1 MSTSPDPFD
10 EVVLDDTFIA
20 GGRKESSA
28 DERIAQANRIGRANN
43 RLKAEGEIADGS
55 GKPRYQRLRKSTP
68 WIVLGAVIGVAIIV
82 VVLIIRSPGG
92 GLDVAAWRITYDA
105 VTYGTVS
112 YRRVGE

>member
-82 VVLIIRSPGG
+82 VVLIIR
-92 GLDVAAWRITYDA
+92 
-105 VTYGTVS
+105 
-112 YRRVGE
+112 